1 MIYRLTRLS
10 SNLTFQ
16 HLGFSVIKRFPRKV
30 TIDLGLAAHIRTNPL
45 ATRVRQF
52 LNCKNQGDKFL
63 QEVYWSLHSGLIN
76 QLSEFVAR
84 DEYVMPFHE
93 ANFTLSVI
101 SEMII

>member
-1 MIYRLTRLS
+1 MMHRLTRLS

-30 TIDLGLAAHIRTNPL
+30 TIDLALAAHIRTNPL
-45 ATRVRQF
+45 TTRVRQF
-52 LNCKNQGDKFL
+52 LNQGDQFL

-76 QLSEFVAR
+76 QLSEFVTR